1 MRAGKIKILQ
11 SRLQRT
17 TAGEPLAGGELEPP
31 IAWWRHV
38 MRGLG
43 SSRKRRAQAT
53 LQRLAQ
59 SDVEDTISE
68 ADIQGWLRMLEME
81 SAGGKATA
89 KTKAKAE
96 SPVTRRPRRHD

>member
-1 MRAGKIKILQ
+1 MRGGKIKVLQ
-11 SRLQRT
+11 SGLRRST
-17 TAGEPLAGGELEPP
+17 PGEPGVAAAELDPP

-43 SSRKRRAQAT
+43 STRKRRAQAT

-68 ADIQGWLRMLEME
+68 ADIQGWLSMLEME
-81 SAGGKATA
+81 SAVGKAR
-89 KTKAKAE
+89 AKAE
-96 SPVTRRPRRHD
+96 SAATRRPKRRE